1 MESKPDIKMN
11 TYWYPTPAEWEIH
24 RRMTVNGL
32 AQMAIYANRMIMRMK
47 CPYCNNAYKGFE
59 DVALCDICGIVVCKA
74 CSRTDGKQIACRK
87 CERCL
92 EPKSEAAPII
102 GNDFMDHLRETT
114 KMVEE

>member
-1 MESKPDIKMN
+1 MNDKPKMN
-11 TYWYPTPAEWEIH
+11 TYWYPSQVEWELH
-24 RRMTVNGL
+24 RRMTMTGL
-32 AQMAIYANRMIMRMK
+32 VQVARTIHNMLTRMK

-87 CERCL
+87 CERFL
-92 EPKSEAAPII
+92 DVKPETLPII